1 MADTVLPTTA
11 TALEAPFLSPAEQ
24 ALAASVQ
31 RSIELLRDAPADWV
45 PTREGTDHDVFV
57 VGGGQS
63 GMSIGLALRR
73 AGIGR
78 ITTIDQAP
86 AGREGVWS
94 TVARMPTLRTAKSL
108 TGPESGIAA
117 LSFEAWF
124 EATQGAPAYAAL
136 ERIPRLAWAD
146 YLRWYRQATGSV
158 VRNGT
163 QLLDIEP
170 LPGRGL
176 RLTLRTPDGAT
187 VTEVTRKLVLST
199 GVNGCGTP
207 RIPEQV
213 RAALDPALYSH
224 THASLPN
231 FAGKRVAVLGAGAS
245 AFDAA
250 ATALEQGAAQV
261 HLFARRKDLARGS
274 RMKAFS
280 HVGAFEFFHTLPDA
294 DRWQL
299 MRAYR
304 ESGGAPPR
312 HAVQRAAA
320 WENFHLHLGSQWQAL
335 RQQDGQIVLDSSDG
349 HFVFDHLV
357 LGTGYAVDL
366 AARPELARIAPQ
378 IATWGQHYQPEWG
391 TPDAELG
398 RHPYLD
404 AGFGFTEA
412 EPGRAPWLADIH
424 CLGAPAMASHGR
436 PVGDTGSLKHN
447 VPRLVSA
454 IGRDL
459 FLADREWQVRH
470 LQRVEGDELDGSEY
484 GERVWRSGRPSATA
498 AELAR

>member
-1 MADTVLPTTA
+1 M
-11 TALEAPFLSPAEQ
+11 SPAEQ
-24 ALAASVQ
+24 ALAAEVTHALQ
-31 RSIELLRDAPADWV
+31 LLRDAPPDWV
-45 PTREGTDHDVFV
+45 APRAGTDHDVFI

-63 GMSIGLALRR
+63 GLAIGLALRR

-78 ITTIDQAP
+78 ISTIDQAS
-86 AGREGVWS
+86 AGSEGVWS
-94 TVARMPTLRTAKSL
+94 TVARMPTLRTAKEL

-117 LSFEAWF
+117 LSFQAWY
-124 EATQGAPAYAAL
+124 EATQGAAAYAAL
-136 ERIPRLAWAD
+136 ERIPRLAWAG
-146 YLRWYRQATGSV
+146 YLRWYRQASGAV
-158 VRNGT
+158 LRNDT
-163 QLLDIEP
+163 RLLDIAP
-170 LPGRGL
+170 LPGLGL
-176 RLTLRTPDGAT
+176 QLTLRAPDGQL

-213 RAALDPALYSH
+213 KQALAPALYSH
-224 THASLPN
+224 THQALPDL
-231 FAGKRVAVLGAGAS
+231 AGKRVAVLGAGAS

-250 ATALEQGAAQV
+250 ATALEQGAEQV
-261 HLFARRKDLARGS
+261 HLFARRPDLARVS
-274 RMKAFS
+274 RMKTFS
-280 HVGAFEFFHTLPDA
+280 HVGAFEFFHALPDA

-299 MRAYR
+299 MRTYR

-312 HAVQRAAA
+312 HAVLRAAA
-320 WENFHLHLGSQWQAL
+320 FENFHLHLGSRWNAL
-335 RQQDGQIVLDSSDG
+335 RAQGEGIVVDSSDG
-349 HFVFDHLV
+349 RFVFDYLV

-378 IATWGQHYQPEWG
+378 IATWGGRYQPDWG
-391 TPDAELG
+391 SPDEELG

-404 AGFGFTEA
+404 AGFAFTEA
-412 EPGRAPWLADIH
+412 QSGSAPWLADIH

-459 FLADREWQVRH
+459 FVADRAWQLEH
-470 LQRVEGDELDGSEY
+470 LQRVAADDLDGGEY
-484 GERVWRSGRPSATA
+484 AERVWTAQAEASA
-498 AELAR
+498 EN